1 MPHGQGHLGGYQIG
15 ADQFNALDRHAAA
28 GLAHA
33 VRLRTSEEGAGGSN
47 MDGKSRLVLSM
58 VMSSVMVLMVP
69 LPAFLYKIQ
78 DAVPHRINDA

>member
-1 MPHGQGHLGGYQIG
+1 
-15 ADQFNALDRHAAA
+15 
-28 GLAHA
+28 
-33 VRLRTSEEGAGGSN
+33 
-47 MDGKSRLVLSM
+47 MDGKSRPILSM